1 MDIKQEKLID
11 LLKEAFDE
19 GWFGYLELRD
29 EICERIADKVFEGSS
44 AAKEGGVIMEE
55 HSGSW

>member
-1 MDIKQEKLID
+1 MNITREQFIVS
-11 LLKEAFDE
+11 LKEAFDE